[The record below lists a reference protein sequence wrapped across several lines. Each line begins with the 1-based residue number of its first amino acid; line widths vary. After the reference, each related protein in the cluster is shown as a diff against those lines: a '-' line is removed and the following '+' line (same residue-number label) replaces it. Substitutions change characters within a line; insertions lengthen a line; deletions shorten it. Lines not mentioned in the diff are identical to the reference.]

1 MELYIAEIGYSIME
15 EKYIIYYYVLND
27 NTPNTL
33 TL

>member
-15 EKYIIYYYVLND
+15 EKYIIYYGLNN

-33 TL
+33 TQ